1 MIRSPGEFGGL
12 SPGCAGT
19 IPTTVGSKPGQN
31 KGDGSHCLTWVGRFV
46 RLSIMPRRARTIVG
60 GYVFHVLN
68 RANGRLRLFKK
79 DADFAAFEHVLV
91 EAHERL
97 PLRILAYVLMSNHW
111 HFVVWPKLGKPSD
124 VSEFFRW
131 LTVTHSQRWHAH
143 HGTSGMGHVYQGR
156 FKSFPVAADEHLRA
170 VLRYVERNPVR
181 AGLTTNAEEW
191 RWSSLHRRVAGG
203 LEERALLSAPP
214 IPLGRNWIN
223 YVNDPDCEIELEA
236 IRRSALR
243 GRPYGSAPW
252 QSKVTRQLGLEH
264 TLRPRGR
271 PRKTPIPEGAKEHSS
286 TNDSRPL

>member
-1 MIRSPGEFGGL
+1 
-12 SPGCAGT
+12 
-19 IPTTVGSKPGQN
+19 
-31 KGDGSHCLTWVGRFV
+31 
-46 RLSIMPRRARTIVG
+46 MPRRARTIVG
-60 GYVFHVLN
+60 GYVYHVLN

-79 DADFAAFEHVLV
+79 DADFAAFERVLA

-111 HFVVWPKLGKPSD
+111 HFVVWPKPRQAAE

-170 VLRYVERNPVR
+170 VLRYVERNPKR
-181 AGLTTNAEEW
+181 AGLTTKAENW
-191 RWSSLHRRVAGG
+191 RWGSLHRRVAGSPD
-203 LEERALLSAPP
+203 ERALLSEPP
-214 IPLGRNWIN
+214 ISLGRSWID
-223 YVNDPDCEIELEA
+223 YVNDPQSEIELQS
-236 IRRSALR
+236 IRRSAIR
-243 GRPYGSAPW
+243 GTPYGPAIW

-271 PRKTPIPEGAKEHSS
+271 PRKEPALIGEDEQSTPK
-286 TNDSRPL
+286 